1 MTVWSRL
8 RSWLQATLGRSRME
22 SNMDEEL
29 HLHIEAYAQDLV
41 RAGVPYQE
49 AMRRAKLEFGG
60 AERVKEEC
68 REARGLH
75 FLETLLRDIRYGLRA
90 LRKSPG
96 FTAVAVLTLAL
107 GIGANSAIFSVI
119 NGVLLKPLPYPY
131 PEELIDLHLTA
142 PGVNFP
148 DADPAPFL
156 YFTYREQ
163 GRSFQSVG
171 LYRWN
176 TQSVT
181 GLTEPEEAQCLNVT
195 SEVLPMLGVHPV
207 LGRWFSE
214 KDAAPG
220 SPQTA
225 VLTYGW
231 WQAHFAGDR
240 PAIGRQIMVNGISRQ
255 VIGVMPASFRFLDR
269 DAAFLLPLQFDRTK
283 EFLGGFDYPG
293 IARLKP
299 GVTIEQA
306 SADIAR
312 MIPMALH
319 SFPPQPGLTV
329 KEFEDVRLAPKSRYL
344 GQMLIGDIGKTLWV
358 LMGTIGIV
366 LLIACANVANL
377 LLVRAEGRQHEL
389 AIRAA
394 LGATWRDIA
403 RALLIESVALG
414 LLAGALGL
422 GFAYGAARVLISIAP
437 SHLPRLNEIS
447 IDPVVILFTLGAA
460 LLTGVLFGMI
470 PVIKYARPRI
480 ENELRGGGRA
490 ASHSRERYRARSALV
505 VAQVALALVLLVGS
519 GLMIRTFQALRRV
532 DPGFEPRDVLTL
544 RIAIPESQANDATA
558 VIRLEQGIAES
569 IRAIPGVESVGLTN
583 VIPTERAGH
592 DLIYAR
598 DKSYERG
605 VPPLRLFKSVSPGLL
620 AAIGNR
626 LIAGREFSWTDTYE
640 RRPVAMVSENLARE
654 LWQDPQ
660 RALGKEIREDLQG
673 PWREVIGVVNDVHD
687 DGVQERAPTA
697 AYFPL
702 LMNDFE
708 GDAVAVKRSVSY
720 IVRSKRAQSQS
731 LLTDVRQAVWSMN
744 PNLPLANVR
753 TLQEIYDKSLARTS
767 FTLVMLAI
775 AGAMAL
781 LIGLVGIYG
790 VISYAVSQRQR
801 EIGTRIAVGA
811 QRSDVMRL
819 VLSQGMS
826 LILIGLGVGL
836 AGSLASTR
844 FLSSLLFGV
853 TATDPLTFAGVIIL
867 LALVALAACYIPAR
881 RAVRVD
887 PMVALRYE

>member
-1 MTVWSRL
+1 VTIWSRF
-8 RSWLQATLGRSRME
+8 RFWLQSTLQRSRME
-22 SNMDEEL
+22 SDMGAEL
-29 HLHIEAYAQDLV
+29 QFHMEAYAGDLV
-41 RAGVPYQE
+41 RSGVPYQE
-49 AMRRAKLEFGG
+49 AMRRAKVEFGG
-60 AERVKEEC
+60 AERIKEEC
-68 REARGLH
+68 REARGVRL
-75 FLETLLRDIRYGLRA
+75 LDTLFRDIRYGLRA

-96 FTAVAVLTLAL
+96 FTIVAVLTLGV

-119 NGVLLKPLPYPY
+119 NGVLLKPLPYIH
-131 PEELIDLHLTA
+131 PEELVDLHLTA
-142 PGVNFP
+142 LGVNFP

-163 GRSFQSVG
+163 GRYFQSVG

-181 GLTEPEEAQCLNVT
+181 GLDEPEEVQCLNVT
-195 SEVLPMLGVHPV
+195 AEVLPILGVQPT

-214 KDAAPG
+214 NDAAPG

-225 VLTYGW
+225 ILNYGW
-231 WQAHFAGDR
+231 WQTHFGADR
-240 PAIGRQIMVNGISRQ
+240 SVIGRQIIYNGISRQ
-255 VIGVMPASFRFLDR
+255 IIGVMPANFRFLDR
-269 DAAFLLPLQFDRTK
+269 DAVCLLPLQLDRSK

-344 GQMLIGDIGKTLWV
+344 SQMLIGDVGKTLWV

-394 LGATWRDIA
+394 LGASWFDIA

-422 GFAYGAARVLISIAP
+422 AFAYCAVRVLVSIGP
-437 SHLPRLNEIS
+437 SHLPRLHEIS
-447 IDPVVILFTLGAA
+447 IDPTVILFTLGAA
-460 LLTGVLFGMI
+460 LLTGILFGMI
-470 PVIKYARPRI
+470 PVIKYAGPRI
-480 ENELRGGGRA
+480 QNQLRGGGRA
-490 ASHSRERYRARSALV
+490 ASQSREQHRARSVLV
-505 VAQVALALVLLVGS
+505 VAQVTLAVVLLVGA
-519 GLMIRTFQALRRV
+519 GLMIHTFQALRKV
-532 DPGFEPRDVLTL
+532 DPGFDPRDVLTL
-544 RIAIPESQANDATA
+544 RIAIPESQAKDPTN
-558 VIRLEQGIAES
+558 VIRLEHGIVEK
-569 IRAIPGVESVGLTN
+569 IRAIPGVTSAGLAT

-605 VPPLRLFKSVSPGLL
+605 VPPLRLFKFVSPGLL
-620 AAIGNR
+620 GAMGNR
-626 LIAGREFSWTDTYE
+626 LVAGREFTWTDTYE

-660 RALGKEIREDLQG
+660 RSLGKQIREDLQG
-673 PWREVIGVVNDVHD
+673 PWREVIGVVNDVRD
-687 DGVQERAPTA
+687 DGVQEKAPSA

-720 IVRSKRAQSQS
+720 IVRSKRASSQT
-731 LLTDVRQAVWSMN
+731 LLADVRQAVWSMN
-744 PNLPLANVR
+744 PNLPLASVR

-790 VISYAVSQRQR
+790 VISYGVAQRRR
-801 EIGTRIAVGA
+801 EIGTRMAVGA
-811 QRSDVMRL
+811 QRNDVMRL
-819 VLSQGMS
+819 ILSEGMS
-826 LILIGLGVGL
+826 LILVGL
-836 AGSLASTR
+836 AVGLAASLASTR
-844 FLSSLLFGV
+844 FLSTMLFGV
-853 TATDPLTFAGVIIL
+853 SATDPFTFAGVFML
-867 LALVALAACYIPAR
+867 LALVALGACYIPAR
-881 RAVRVD
+881 QAVRVD
-887 PMVALRYE
+887 PMIALRYE

>member
-1 MTVWSRL
+1 MS
-8 RSWLQATLGRSRME
+8 
-22 SNMDEEL
+22 EEL
-29 HLHIEAYAQDLV
+29 YFHIEAYAQDLV
-41 RAGVPYQE
+41 RSGVPYQE

-68 REARGLH
+68 REARGVR
-75 FLETLLRDIRYGLRA
+75 FLETLFRDTRYGLRA
-90 LRKSPG
+90 LRKAPG

-119 NGVLLKPLPYPY
+119 NGILLKPLPYPH

-163 GRSFQSVG
+163 GRTFQSVG

-176 TQSVT
+176 RQSVT

-195 SEVLPMLGVHPV
+195 AEVLPILGVQPV

-214 KDAAPG
+214 NDAAPG
-220 SPQTA
+220 NPQTA
-225 VLTYGW
+225 VLTYAW
-231 WQAHFAGDR
+231 WQARFGGDR
-240 PAIGRQIMVNGISRQ
+240 SVIGRHIMVNGIPRN
-255 VIGVMPASFRFLDR
+255 VVGVMPASFRFLDR

-306 SADIAR
+306 SADVAR
-312 MIPMALH
+312 MIPIALH

-344 GQMLIGDIGKTLWV
+344 SQMLIGDIGKTLWV
-358 LMGTIGIV
+358 LMGTVGIV
-366 LLIACANVANL
+366 LLMACANAANL

-394 LGATWRDIA
+394 LGARFWDIA

-414 LLAGALGL
+414 LLAGVLGL
-422 GFAYGAARVLISIAP
+422 GLAYGAIRVLISIAP
-437 SHLPRLNEIS
+437 SHLPRLNEIA
-447 IDPVVILFTLGAA
+447 IGPPVAAFTLGAA
-460 LLTGVLFGMI
+460 LLTGFLFGMI
-470 PVIKYARPRI
+470 PVIKYAGPRI

-490 ASHSRERYRARSALV
+490 STQSRERHRARKVLV

-519 GLMIRTFQALRRV
+519 GLMIRTFQALRKV
-532 DPGFEPRDVLTL
+532 DPGFDPRDVLTL
-544 RIAIPESQANDATA
+544 RIAIPESQAKDATA
-558 VIRLEQGIAES
+558 VIRLEQGIVEK
-569 IRAIPGVESVGLTN
+569 IRAIPGVASAGLTT

-605 VPPLRLFKSVSPGLL
+605 VPPLRLFKFVSPGLL
-620 AAIGNR
+620 AAMGNR
-626 LIAGREFSWTDTYE
+626 LIAGREFTWTDSYE

-660 RALGKEIREDLQG
+660 RALGKQIREDLKG
-673 PWREVIGVVNDVHD
+673 PWREVIGVVNDVCD
-687 DGVQERAPTA
+687 DGVQEKAPAA

-708 GDAVAVKRSVSY
+708 GDAVAVRRSVFY
-720 IVRSKRAQSQS
+720 IVRSKHAESQG
-731 LLTDVRQAVWSMN
+731 LLVDVRQAVWSMN

-811 QRSDVMRL
+811 QQSDVMRL
-819 VLSQGMS
+819 ILSEGMS

-836 AGSLASTR
+836 AVSLASTR

-853 TATDPLTFAGVIIL
+853 TVTDPLTFAGVIIL
-867 LALVALAACYIPAR
+867 LALVALAACYVPAR
-881 RAVRVD
+881 QATRVD
-887 PMVALRYE
+887 PMIALRYQ

>member
-1 MTVWSRL
+1 MTVWSRF
-8 RSWLQATLGRSRME
+8 RSWLQATLRRSRME
-22 SNMDEEL
+22 SDMRDEL
-29 HLHIEAYAQDLV
+29 HFHIEAYAEDLV
-41 RAGVPYQE
+41 RSDLPRQE
-49 AMRRAKLEFGG
+49 AMRRAKVEFGG

-68 REARGLH
+68 REARGIH
-75 FLETLLRDIRYGLRA
+75 FLETLFRDIRYGLRA

-96 FTAVAVLTLAL
+96 FTAIAVLTLGV
-107 GIGANSAIFSVI
+107 GIGANTAIFSVI
-119 NGVLLKPLPYPY
+119 NGVLLKPLPYLH

-195 SEVLPMLGVHPV
+195 AEVLPILGVQPA

-214 KDAAPG
+214 NDSAPG

-231 WQAHFAGDR
+231 WQTHFGSDHSV
-240 PAIGRQIMVNGISRQ
+240 IGRQIIVNGISRQ
-255 VIGVMPASFRFLDR
+255 IIGVMPANFRFLDR
-269 DAAFLLPLQFDRTK
+269 DAAFLLPLQFDRSK

-344 GQMLIGDIGKTLWV
+344 SQMLIGDVGKTLWV

-394 LGATWRDIA
+394 LGASWFDIA

-422 GFAYGAARVLISIAP
+422 AVAYGAVRVLISIAP
-437 SHLPRLNEIS
+437 SHLPRLHEIS
-447 IDPVVILFTLGAA
+447 IDPAVILFTLGAA
-460 LLTGVLFGMI
+460 LLTGILFGMI
-470 PVIKYARPRI
+470 PVIKYAGPRI
-480 ENELRGGGRA
+480 QNQLRGGGRA
-490 ASHSRERYRARSALV
+490 ASQSREQHRARSVLV

-519 GLMIRTFQALRRV
+519 GLMIRTFQALRKV
-532 DPGFEPRDVLTL
+532 DPGFDPRDVLTL
-544 RIAIPESQANDATA
+544 RIAIPESQAKDPTA
-558 VIRLEQGIAES
+558 VIRLEQGIVEK
-569 IRAIPGVESVGLTN
+569 IRAIPGVVSAALTT

-605 VPPLRLFKSVSPGLL
+605 VPPLRLFKSVSPCLL
-620 AAIGNR
+620 AAMGNR
-626 LIAGREFSWTDTYE
+626 LIAGREFTWTDTYE

-660 RALGKEIREDLQG
+660 LALGKQIREDLRG
-673 PWREVIGVVNDVHD
+673 PWREVIGVVNDVRD
-687 DGVQERAPTA
+687 DGVQEKSPSA

-702 LMNDFE
+702 LMDDFE
-708 GDAVAVKRSVSY
+708 GDAVAVRRSVSY
-720 IVRSKRAQSQS
+720 IVRSNRAGSQS
-731 LLTDVRQAVWSMN
+731 LLADVRQAVWSMN
-744 PNLPLANVR
+744 PNLPLASVR

-811 QRSDVMRL
+811 QRSDVMKL
-819 VLSQGMS
+819 ILTEGMS
-826 LILIGLGVGL
+826 LILIGLAVGV
-836 AGSLASTR
+836 AGSLVSTR
-844 FLSSLLFGV
+844 FLSALLFGV
-853 TATDPLTFAGVIIL
+853 TPTDPLTFVAVVLL
-867 LALVALAACYIPAR
+867 LALVALAACYLPAR
-881 RAVRVD
+881 QAVRVD
-887 PMVALRYE
+887 PIIALRYE

>member
-1 MTVWSRL
+1 
-8 RSWLQATLGRSRME
+8 ME
-22 SNMDEEL
+22 NDMNEEL
-29 HLHIEAYAQDLV
+29 HFHIEACAQDLE
-41 RAGVPYQE
+41 RTGIPHHQ

-68 REARGLH
+68 REARGVH
-75 FLETLLRDIRYGLRA
+75 CLETLFREIRYGLRA

-107 GIGANSAIFSVI
+107 GLGANSAIFSVI
-119 NGVLLKPLPYPY
+119 NGVLLKPLPYSH

-163 GRSFQSVG
+163 GRSFQNVG
-171 LYRWN
+171 LYSWN

-195 SEVLPMLGVHPV
+195 AEVLPILGVQPA

-214 KDAAPG
+214 NDAAPG

-225 VLTYGW
+225 VLSYAW
-231 WQAHFAGDR
+231 WQARFGGDLSVV
-240 PAIGRQIMVNGISRQ
+240 GRHIIANGISRQ
-255 VIGVMPASFRFLDR
+255 VIGVMPASFRFLER

-312 MIPMALH
+312 MIPIALH

-344 GQMLIGDIGKTLWV
+344 SQMLVGDIGKTLWV

-377 LLVRAEGRQHEL
+377 LLVRAEARQHEL

-394 LGATWRDIA
+394 LGARFSDIA

-422 GFAYGAARVLISIAP
+422 GFAYGAVRVLISIAP

-447 IDPVVILFTLGAA
+447 IDPAVILFTLGAA

-470 PVIKYARPRI
+470 PVIKYAAPRTD
-480 ENELRGGGRA
+480 NELRGGGRS
-490 ASHSRERYRARSALV
+490 ASQSRERHRARSVLV

-519 GLMIRTFQALRRV
+519 GLMIRTFQALRKV
-532 DPGFEPRDVLTL
+532 DPGFDPRDVLTL
-544 RIAIPESQANDATA
+544 RIAIPESQVHDAPA
-558 VIRLEQGIAES
+558 VIRLEQGIIEK
-569 IRAIPGVESVGLTN
+569 IRAVPGVASAGLTSA
-583 VIPTERAGH
+583 IPTERAGH

-605 VPPLRLFKSVSPGLL
+605 VPPLRLFKFVSPGLL
-620 AAIGNR
+620 AAMSNR
-626 LIAGREFSWTDTYE
+626 LIAGREFTWTDTYE

-660 RALGKEIREDLQG
+660 RALGKQVREDLKG
-673 PWREVIGVVNDVHD
+673 PWREVIGVVNDIRD
-687 DGVQERAPTA
+687 DGVQEKSPAA

-708 GDAVAVKRSVSY
+708 GDAVAVRRSVSY
-720 IVRSKRAQSQS
+720 IVRSKRAESQS
-731 LLTDVRQAVWSMN
+731 LLADVRHAVWSMN

-753 TLQEIYDKSLARTS
+753 SLQEIYDKSLARTS
-767 FTLVMLAI
+767 FTLVLLAI

-781 LIGLVGIYG
+781 LISLVGIYG

-801 EIGTRIAVGA
+801 EIGTRMAVGA
-811 QRSDVMRL
+811 QRRDVMKL
-819 VLSQGMS
+819 VLSEGMS
-826 LILIGLGVGL
+826 LILIGLAVGL
-836 AGSLASTR
+836 TGSLASTR

-853 TATDPLTFAGVIIL
+853 TATDPLTFAAVIIL

-881 RAVRVD
+881 QAVRVD
-887 PMVALRYE
+887 PMVSLRYE